1 MIVQKV
7 LNNSLVLSMDDDDR
21 EVIVM
26 GKGIGFN
33 SRPGDEIDPEKIEKR
48 FVTQALGARSGY
60 LEALSAIPDEVIEM
74 AAMIISRANM
84 QLASKVREQIFF
96 TLADHLTFAI
106 ERSRKRD
113 RHSKPS
119 AAGSERFYPQQFRVA
134 SDAVTIIRQQYG
146 IELPE
151 EEAGNIAFH
160 LVNGQSEGDDV
171 AQTMQ
176 SVKMLKD
183 IFNLVQYHFKQQI
196 DTESI
201 NYSRFLVHMQF
212 FLQRLQEGN
221 WTTRGTVFCWCR

>member
-7 LNNSLVLSMDDDDR
+7 LNNSLVLSMDDDSR

-33 SRPGDEIDPEKIEKR
+33 SRPGDEIAPEKIEKL

-106 ERSRKRD
+106 ERSRKGIAIQNRLLPEV
-113 RHSKPS
+113 R
-119 AAGSERFYPQQFRVA
+119 RFYPQQFRVA
-134 SDAVTIIRQQYG
+134 SEAVTIIRQQYG

-196 DTESI
+196 DTDSI

-212 FLQRLQEGN
+212 FLQRLQEGS
-221 WTTRGTVFCWCR
+221 WTARGTVFCWCR

>member
-1 MIVQKV
+1 
-7 LNNSLVLSMDDDDR
+7 
-21 EVIVM
+21 
-26 GKGIGFN
+26 
-33 SRPGDEIDPEKIEKR
+33 
-48 FVTQALGARSGY
+48 
-60 LEALSAIPDEVIEM
+60 
-74 AAMIISRANM
+74 
-84 QLASKVREQIFF
+84 
-96 TLADHLTFAI
+96 
-106 ERSRKRD
+106 
-113 RHSKPS
+113 
-119 AAGSERFYPQQFRVA
+119 
-134 SDAVTIIRQQYG
+134 VTIIRQQYG

-212 FLQRLQEGN
+212 SSSVYR
-221 WTTRGTVFCWCR
+221 RGAGRRAGQFSAGAGD